1 MRSHDLQDS
10 AVLARGESLRT
21 NEEACEVA
29 RGIEAKVVT
38 FHHIE
43 SNPFSAFRSHPVFGI
58 WEPVRFRHLQAS

>member
-1 MRSHDLQDS
+1 MDL
-10 AVLARGESLRT
+10 LWTLESIEDR
-21 NEEACEVA
+21 ESIYDH
-29 RGIEAKVVT
+29 IEADNPFAALAVT